1 MNLHESFIAGV
12 LRTSAWKSADLDVVL
27 DKETEVIEESA
38 EEVDESE
45 EVATHVCPLCE
56 TELEE
61 ELSDQCLL
69 EHAQSMLSLFDEV
82 EAQLNEEDDESDEE
96 LEDEEDEDE
105 E

>member
-27 DKETEVIEESA
+27 DKEPEVIDESA

-69 EHAQSMLSLFDEV
+69 EHAQSMLSLFDDV
-82 EAQLNEEDDESDEE
+82 EAQLNEEDEE
-96 LEDEEDEDE
+96 PEDEDE
-105 E
+105 FEDEDYE